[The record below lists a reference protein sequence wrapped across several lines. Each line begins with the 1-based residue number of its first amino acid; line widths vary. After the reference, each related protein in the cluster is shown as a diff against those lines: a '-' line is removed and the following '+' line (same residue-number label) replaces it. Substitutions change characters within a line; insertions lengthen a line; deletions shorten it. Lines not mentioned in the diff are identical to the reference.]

1 MVRGR
6 YRVGVSK
13 TKTKEKIMM
22 KKKVMPLSCLM
33 AAAMLA
39 GCGTAAPAVPE
50 ETTAPAV
57 ETAEAAQETAPA
69 DAAESEAAA
78 VEKTA
83 GVWQVEPCYNFDEI
97 VPLYSE
103 WDHTAGKNAADGLYA
118 VRDGERWS
126 LFSTKT
132 GNIMMQDAAQQMP
145 YLYGTNELSV
155 WLDDEYYNY
164 DNFAAMREK
173 CEGLNAELQANG
185 AEIEVLYDGV
195 GGYANR
201 WIYTED
207 GQIYYDLL
215 GTYEFSGTP
224 LVQVSDAS
232 ALFGVRPATWDNEY
246 RCYTVANGAPYAVAR
261 SDGSLLSSFR
271 YKNVC
276 MAGDEL
282 IAVEDTDGN
291 WGYCDINGEEVIPCT
306 YQAAMQAEGASEP
319 IDYPFPDMSGVVV
332 VQDAD
337 GARMA
342 LYTDGTVCIEAGRF
356 EDLAPA
362 QGGCVW
368 AKANGT
374 WGIEYT
380 TCQKCGYHNWT
391 RKGNVYV
398 CDTCGNETTTVVS
411 ANGVKGYV
419 GNGAI
424 APIANKSAAPE
435 TRYATAKQAQD
446 AADAREAAYAAAVVA
461 FQKQIAANEAAYLA
475 AIAK

>member
-224 LVQVSDAS
+224 LVQVNDAS

-332 VQDAD
+332 VQDA
-337 GARMA
+337 AFLLQRH
-342 LYTDGTVCIEAGRF
+342 AGGHDHVGRRSRGGRGF
-356 EDLAPA
+356 RCSGLEGGFLAAGGLGRLGHLLHGCAAAPRQAEHSHQRSRRSEDTSFIYSDLFHVFFSFVF
-362 QGGCVW
+362 GF
-368 AKANGT
+368 
-374 WGIEYT
+374 
-380 TCQKCGYHNWT
+380 
-391 RKGNVYV
+391 
-398 CDTCGNETTTVVS
+398 VS
-411 ANGVKGYV
+411 LHKGYRV
-419 GNGAI
+419 CGGE
-424 APIANKSAAPE
+424 S
-435 TRYATAKQAQD
+435 
-446 AADAREAAYAAAVVA
+446 
-461 FQKQIAANEAAYLA
+461 
-475 AIAK
+475 